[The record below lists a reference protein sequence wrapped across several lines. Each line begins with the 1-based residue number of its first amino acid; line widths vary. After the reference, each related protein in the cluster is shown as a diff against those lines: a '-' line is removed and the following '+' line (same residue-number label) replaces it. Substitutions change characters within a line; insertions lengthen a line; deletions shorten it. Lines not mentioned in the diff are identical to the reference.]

1 MAFRLTWQRA
11 HQASHCRE
19 MVMELTR
26 RRFLQCSVAA
36 AAAAPGFA
44 QAGRYPTKPVRIVTG
59 FPAGGLSDILA
70 RLLAQP
76 LSEGLGQQVFVEN
89 RPGAATNIATEAVVR
104 AVPDGHTLLLAT
116 AMNSINATV
125 YDKLKF
131 SFLRDMTGVAGIAD
145 AAFVLELHPSVPAK
159 TVPEFIA
166 YAKANPGRL
175 GMASG
180 GIGSP
185 EHVAGELFKMLADVD
200 MLHVPYRGS
209 GPAVVD
215 LLSGQVQVY
224 FGPIAPSIQHIK
236 AGTLRGLAVTT
247 ARRSEALPDL
257 PTIGEFLPGFEMSA
271 WQGLAAPR
279 GTPNDVITLLNRRVN
294 AALSEPKLRSRLID
308 LGTTPLIGTVDA
320 FNNMMAADTEKWAKV
335 VRTAAIKAE

>member
-1 MAFRLTWQRA
+1 
-11 HQASHCRE
+11 
-19 MVMELTR
+19 
-26 RRFLQCSVAA
+26 
-36 AAAAPGFA
+36 
-44 QAGRYPTKPVRIVTG
+44 
-59 FPAGGLSDILA
+59 
-70 RLLAQP
+70 
-76 LSEGLGQQVFVEN
+76 
-89 RPGAATNIATEAVVR
+89 
-104 AVPDGHTLLLAT
+104 
-116 AMNSINATV
+116 V

-185 EHVAGELFKMLADVD
+185 EHVAGELFKMLAEID

-215 LLSGQVQVY
+215 LLGGQVQVY

-236 AGTLRGLAVTT
+236 AGTLRALAVTT

-335 VRTAAIKAE
+335 VRTAGIKAE

>member
-1 MAFRLTWQRA
+1 
-11 HQASHCRE
+11 
-19 MVMELTR
+19 MELTR
-26 RRFLQCSVAA
+26 RRLLQCSLAAVAA
-36 AAAAPGFA
+36 GGAPVFA
-44 QAGRYPTKPVRIVTG
+44 QAGLYPTKPVRIVTG

-70 RLLAQP
+70 RLLAHP
-76 LSEGLGQQVFVEN
+76 LSESLGQQVFVEN
-89 RPGAATNIATEAVVR
+89 RPGAATNIATESVVR

-145 AAFVLELHPSVPAK
+145 AAFVLELHPSVPAT

-166 YAKANPGRL
+166 YARANQGRL

-185 EHVAGELFKMLADVD
+185 EHVAGELFKMLAEID

-236 AGTLRGLAVTT
+236 AGTLRALAVTT

-320 FNNMMAADTEKWAKV
+320 FNTMMAADTEKWATV
-335 VRTAAIKAE
+335 VRTAGIKAE

>member
-1 MAFRLTWQRA
+1 MDVA
-11 HQASHCRE
+11 
-19 MVMELTR
+19 R
-26 RRFLQCSVAA
+26 RRLLQCGIAA
-36 AAAAPGFA
+36 IAAGVTPGFGQVA
-44 QAGRYPTKPVRIVTG
+44 HYPTKPVRIITG

-70 RLLAQP
+70 RLLTQP
-76 LSEGLGQQVFVEN
+76 LSERLGQQVFVEN
-89 RPGAATNIATEAVVR
+89 RPGAATNIATEAVAR
-104 AVPDGHTLLLAT
+104 AAPDGHTLLLAT

-131 SFLRDMTGVAGIAD
+131 DFLRDMTGVAGIVD

-166 YAKANPGRL
+166 YAKANPGKL

-185 EHVAGELFKMLADVD
+185 EHVAGELFKMLAGVD

-209 GPAVVD
+209 GPAVID
-215 LLSGQVQVY
+215 LLGGQVQVY

-236 AGTLRGLAVTT
+236 AGTLRALAVTT

-271 WQGLAAPR
+271 WQGLAAPH
-279 GTPNDVITLLNRRVN
+279 GTPSEVIALLNRQVN
-294 AALSEPKLRSRLID
+294 AVLSDPKLKGRLAD
-308 LGTTPLIGTVDA
+308 LGTTPIIESVGA
-320 FNNMMAADTEKWAKV
+320 FNNLMATDTEKWAKV
-335 VRTAAIKAE
+335 VRTAGIRAE

>member
-1 MAFRLTWQRA
+1 
-11 HQASHCRE
+11 

-26 RRFLQCSVAA
+26 RRFLQCSVTAVAA
-36 AAAAPGFA
+36 GGAPGFA
-44 QAGRYPTKPVRIVTG
+44 QVVRYPTKPVRSVTG

-70 RLLAQP
+70 RLLALP

-145 AAFVLELHPSVPAK
+145 AAFVLELHPSVPAT

-166 YAKANPGRL
+166 YAKANPGCL
-175 GMASG
+175 GLASG

-185 EHVAGELFKMLADVD
+185 EHVAGELFKMLAKID

-215 LLSGQVQVY
+215 LLGGQVQVY

-236 AGTLRGLAVTT
+236 AGTLRALAVTT
-247 ARRSEALPDL
+247 ARPSEALPNL

-271 WQGLAAPR
+271 WQGLAAPH
-279 GTPNDVITLLNRRVN
+279 GTPKEVVAVLNREVN
-294 AALSEPKLRSRLID
+294 TVLSDPKLRARLVE
-308 LGTTPLIGTVDA
+308 LGTTPI
-320 FNNMMAADTEKWAKV
+320 
-335 VRTAAIKAE
+335 I

>member
-1 MAFRLTWQRA
+1 
-11 HQASHCRE
+11 
-19 MVMELTR
+19 
-26 RRFLQCSVAA
+26 
-36 AAAAPGFA
+36 
-44 QAGRYPTKPVRIVTG
+44 
-59 FPAGGLSDILA
+59 LSDILA
-70 RLLAQP
+70 RLLAHP

-125 YDKLKF
+125 YDKLRF

-145 AAFVLELHPSVPAK
+145 AAFVLELHPSVPAT

-166 YAKANPGRL
+166 YAKANRGRL

-185 EHVAGELFKMLADVD
+185 EHVAGELFKMLAEVD

-215 LLSGQVQVY
+215 LLGGQVQVY

-236 AGTLRGLAVTT
+236 AGTLRALAVTT

-279 GTPNDVITLLNRRVN
+279 GTSNDVITLLNRRVN

-335 VRTAAIKAE
+335 VRTAGIKAE

>member
-1 MAFRLTWQRA
+1 
-11 HQASHCRE
+11 
-19 MVMELTR
+19 MELTR
-26 RRFLQCSVAA
+26 RRFFRCSVAA
-36 AAAAPGFA
+36 IAAAGAPGFA
-44 QAGRYPTKPVRIVTG
+44 QVGRYPTKPVRIVTG

-70 RLLAQP
+70 RLLSEP

-89 RPGAATNIATEAVVR
+89 RPGAATNIATDAVVR

-185 EHVAGELFKMLADVD
+185 EHVAGELFKMLAEID

-215 LLSGQVQVY
+215 LLGGQVQVY

-236 AGTLRGLAVTT
+236 AGTLRALAVTT

-279 GTPNDVITLLNRRVN
+279 GTPNDVITLLNRQVN

-335 VRTAAIKAE
+335 VRTAGIKAE

>member
-1 MAFRLTWQRA
+1 
-11 HQASHCRE
+11 
-19 MVMELTR
+19 MELTR

-36 AAAAPGFA
+36 VAAGGAPVCA
-44 QAGRYPTKPVRIVTG
+44 QAGRYPTRPVRIVTG

-70 RLLAQP
+70 RLLAHP

-89 RPGAATNIATEAVVR
+89 RPGAATNIATEAVAR

-145 AAFVLELHPSVPAK
+145 AAFVLELHPSVPAT

-185 EHVAGELFKMLADVD
+185 EHVAGELFKMLAKID

-215 LLSGQVQVY
+215 LLGGQVQVY

-236 AGTLRGLAVTT
+236 AGTLRALAVTT

-335 VRTAAIKAE
+335 VRTAGIKAE

>member
-1 MAFRLTWQRA
+1 
-11 HQASHCRE
+11 
-19 MVMELTR
+19 MELTR
-26 RRFLQCSVAA
+26 RRFFRCSVAA
-36 AAAAPGFA
+36 IAAAGAPGFA
-44 QAGRYPTKPVRIVTG
+44 QVGRYPTKPVRIVTG

-70 RLLAQP
+70 RLLSEP

-89 RPGAATNIATEAVVR
+89 RPGAATNIATDAVVR

-185 EHVAGELFKMLADVD
+185 EHVAGELFKMLAEID

-215 LLSGQVQVY
+215 LLGGQVQVY

-236 AGTLRGLAVTT
+236 AGTLRALAVTT

-335 VRTAAIKAE
+335 VRTAGIKAE